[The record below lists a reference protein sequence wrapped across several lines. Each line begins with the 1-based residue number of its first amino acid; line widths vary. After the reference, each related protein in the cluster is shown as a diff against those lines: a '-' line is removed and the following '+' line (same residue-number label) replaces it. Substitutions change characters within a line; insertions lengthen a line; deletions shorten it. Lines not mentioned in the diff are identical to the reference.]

1 MTAFDRICAVKRTN
15 SILKQR
21 KEMIDDERGYFFG
34 FARGT
39 YGEVLSELSKT
50 RVNSWRTSSIPLAE
64 FWQPA
69 NLGRIGRLLYKYLP
83 DFNPICAL
91 KFFEFPTDA
100 LSDGE
105 RIGRPS
111 MTDIMILE
119 AGVQI
124 AVEGK
129 MTEYVRFADKTARE
143 WLNEGVGAA
152 DILLRHRILKAWLCY
167 IHNADC
173 TGLEGFADFK
183 SNCTLKLRNMKF
195 LVISTPVINM
205 DEVKAHFDGMH
216 GEIFDTMRD
225 ESIYRFD
232 FDATTVEA
240 VIDTPEEGK

>member
-1 MTAFDRICAVKRTN
+1 M
-15 SILKQR
+15 KQR

-129 MTEYVRFADKTARE
+129 R
-143 WLNEGVGAA
+143 NQ
-152 DILLRHRILKAWLCY
+152 LRR
-167 IHNADC
+167 
-173 TGLEGFADFK
+173 
-183 SNCTLKLRNMKF
+183 R
-195 LVISTPVINM
+195 
-205 DEVKAHFDGMH
+205 
-216 GEIFDTMRD
+216 
-225 ESIYRFD
+225 
-232 FDATTVEA
+232 
-240 VIDTPEEGK
+240 